1 MMGTRSQFGIDS
13 ETLAEHMDELTSVP
27 GTRLAGVHLYSLSN
41 SRDEQALIGELRH
54 SIESAARLH
63 ADLGLPMRLLDLGG
77 GFGAPYAVPGRRPRY
92 ELLRAAL
99 EDALDEH
106 FPSWRSGMLEVAFE
120 SGRYL
125 AGDCGELITSVTNVK
140 QSRGQTYAIVD
151 AGINTLGGMA
161 GLGRLMPVAVT
172 PAGTPADT
180 PAGTQGTQGTQ
191 PVTLAGPLCTPGDLL
206 ARNVQIPVPEPGDI
220 LTIPNV
226 GAYGLTASLVLFLGR
241 PACCE
246 VVTRGGEIVAA
257 SQLELSRVPRLM
269 EVGAS
274 R

>member
-1 MMGTRSQFGIDS
+1 
-13 ETLAEHMDELTSVP
+13 LAH
-27 GTRLAGVHLYSLSN
+27 
-41 SRDEQALIGELRH
+41 
-54 SIESAARLH
+54 
-63 ADLGLPMRLLDLGG
+63 
-77 GFGAPYAVPGRRPRY
+77 RRPRY
-92 ELLRAAL
+92 ALLRAAL

-106 FPSWRSGMLEVAFE
+106 FPYWRSGTPEIAFE
-120 SGRYL
+120 AGRYL

-140 QSRGQTYAIVD
+140 QSRGQTFAIVD

-172 PAGTPADT
+172 PDFAEQPTGTEA
-180 PAGTQGTQGTQ
+180 
-191 PVTLAGPLCTPGDLL
+191 VTLAGPLCTPGDLL
-206 ARNVQIPVPEPGDI
+206 ARNVQIPAPEPGDI

-246 VVTRGGEIVAA
+246 VVTRGGEVVAA
-257 SQLELSRVPRLM
+257 SQLELCRVPRSARGPSPATVRGSDHLSDLG
-269 EVGAS
+269 VS